1 MIEKKTKE
9 KIILGLTGAISG
21 IAIGSAL
28 ATNLYQRSNIDGII
42 LKKFTILEQILK
54 DYETKGP
61 NNKRIKKIKEKTL
74 ITTKEQ
80 EELNYI
86 VNIRNKLTHEAAN
99 IDENEKQRVSK
110 LIDYYI
116 KKLSK

>member
-42 LKKFTILEQILK
+42 
-54 DYETKGP
+54 
-61 NNKRIKKIKEKTL
+61 
-74 ITTKEQ
+74 
-80 EELNYI
+80 
-86 VNIRNKLTHEAAN
+86 
-99 IDENEKQRVSK
+99 
-110 LIDYYI
+110 
-116 KKLSK
+116 